1 MAIQDDIS
9 LPGAFSDS
17 ELMALIHLS
26 TSSLDDPANCHT
38 DPFLP
43 LSSGV
48 DNPTGLR
55 PGWVIDGS
63 KSPWGTQTCSKY
75 RAPVPEHHEP
85 PGGRKHAQST
95 GPQSQGSMS
104 PLGTQTCSKYRAPV
118 PEHHEP
124 AGGHKHVQ
132 STGPQSQGST
142 SPQGDANM
150 LKVD

>member
-26 TSSLDDPANCHT
+26 TSSLEDPANCHT
-38 DPFLP
+38 DPLLP

-48 DNPTGLR
+48 DNPTGLG

-75 RAPVPEHHEP
+75 RAPVPGQHEP
-85 PGGRKHAQST
+85 AGGRKHAQ
-95 GPQSQGSMS
+95 
-104 PLGTQTCSKYRAPV
+104 R
-118 PEHHEP
+118 
-124 AGGHKHVQ
+124 
-132 STGPQSQGST
+132 TGPQSQGST
-142 SPQGDANM
+142 SPLGDANM
-150 LKVD
+150 LKVPGPSPRAARVRWGTQTCSKLTSFIQNTVLASHND